1 MMKRIAM
8 ALMVLAASAALVV
21 GEGKGDKAKC
31 LENCKDGC
39 QKTYS
44 KCVKDAK
51 TDAKKKACQESLDLC
66 NSYCVNKTCR

>member
-1 MMKRIAM
+1 MKRFVLFLAM
-8 ALMVLAASAALVV
+8 LMVSAVLIV

-44 KCVKDAK
+44 KCMKDAN
-51 TDAKKKACQESLDLC
+51 TDSKKASCTKSLELC
-66 NSYCVNKTCR
+66 EGVCINKTCR